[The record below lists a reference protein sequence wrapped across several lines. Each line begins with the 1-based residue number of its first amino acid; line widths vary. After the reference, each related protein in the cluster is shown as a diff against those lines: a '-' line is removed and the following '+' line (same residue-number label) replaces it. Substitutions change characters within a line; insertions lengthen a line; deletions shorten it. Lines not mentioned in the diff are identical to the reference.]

1 MNTGFTSAKKPIYL
15 AWLLAACLM
24 TTLFYSSKVASASI
38 SVEAETTGY
47 SAIASKPVVTT
58 APLTLT
64 LVVNLTDDLED
75 ANPGDGVC
83 ESHTGMEDCSLRAAI
98 QESNAWPGQDTI
110 VLPAGYYSLSLV
122 GTDEDAAATG
132 DLDITDALVISGAGS
147 AGVIVDADYSDR
159 VFDIWSTGD
168 VTIAGLQIQYGYL
181 YLNPGGGL
189 RHNHGHLTLQDV
201 IIHDNYAFCGT
212 RDLGANGGFAGVGG
226 GIASLS
232 GQLEL
237 QNVIL
242 QNNMSNCGVAGL
254 FVNNSQVTITASSLL
269 SNTSSYQDGG
279 AIYNV
284 AGHVHLL
291 DSTVQANQAGSNGG
305 GALNAAGG
313 IMVIEASTVSGN
325 LALASGGGIANAG
338 ELHMI
343 NSTVSGNASHGD
355 GGGLFA
361 ATGAS
366 NDLINVTVVANQ
378 ADATGEEMGN
388 GGGIFNL
395 GSSFALTNT
404 IIAGNLD
411 LSPSARQPDCGDD
424 GGAWSVVSHNLIG
437 DNTGCESV
445 LLNGVN
451 GNQVGDSEFPIDPE
465 LTPLQDNGGPTLTH
479 APNPDS
485 PVVDTGTNDSCPEF
499 DQRGQPRFAGMS
511 CDIGAVEQQDTPQD
525 SAIFVVNTT
534 SDEGDGVCGI
544 VQCTLR
550 EAIDAANHSANEFG
564 PDQIAFAIPGPG
576 LHTISPLSELPM
588 VSDPVIIN
596 GLTQPGASCEAW
608 PPTLLIQ
615 LDGSA
620 APNANGLTLMS
631 DNTVT
636 GLVINRFSR
645 NGVELHGWN
654 NTLHCNFIGTDASG
668 REALGNG
675 ENGVLVGSGNNL
687 IGGVTPDSRN
697 LLAGNLA
704 NGISF
709 AVNDSPGNQPS
720 GSPAPRKLRELQNL
734 VQGNFIGTN
743 VYGDSPLGNQ
753 GDGIEIRGSFYGSFL
768 TIVGGPAPGAGNVI
782 SGNGGHGISLKYG
795 ADYMTV
801 QGNKIGTD
809 VGGNSSVGNVGSG
822 VYLEGSNDNLIGG
835 TSPGEGN
842 RIAYNGGD
850 GITVIFSFRVTFLGN
865 QIELNDGLGIDLN
878 GDGPTLN
885 NPDDLGGKGA
895 NGDQNYPLVFSA
907 VPNGLTTLLSGRLD
921 SSHAETFTLEFFDN
935 SACDPST
942 YGEGATPLTTIS
954 VTTDLQGSAPFSLTL
969 PTSLPLN
976 HFITA
981 TATDSDGN
989 TSEFGPCQAVGPNNV
1004 TWPLA
1009 YRLPLSVPTA
1019 PDALTLHGEIDQ
1031 YLSRPGQSRWY
1042 KISVSPQSKLT
1053 VKLTN
1058 LPANY
1063 DLTLFKDIAQV
1074 YQSLNPP
1081 HSLTDL
1087 AQLGAEF
1094 APDAFSPDVYS
1105 PDVYSPDV
1113 YSPDMYSPDV
1123 YSPDVYSPDVYS
1135 PDVYSPDVYSPDVY
1149 SPDVYS
1155 PDVYSPDV
1163 YSPDVYSPDVYS
1175 PDVYSPDANAYASA
1189 QVRSVLAAA
1198 GFEGTASEG
1207 ITINTWDNS
1216 GDFYIRVRG
1225 RNGAFSPA
1233 QAFHLEVTLQSDICD
1248 GVTSDLPPSN
1258 LTATAGAFH
1267 TLILTDHARLAV
1279 TDPLTLTLGSKLLT
1293 LAARPE
1299 VKAAII
1305 DVSADARVA
1314 AANAQAD
1321 LYPACPTAKNLVADA
1336 IKAVVDRYRLVNPL
1350 EYIVL
1355 VGSDDVIPFFRHPD
1369 QALLASERNYVPPV
1383 RDSSASQASLRLGYV
1398 LSQDDY
1404 GAAIELDQKM
1414 TTFPVPDLAVGRLV
1428 ETPSEIIGMVDAYLT
1443 TAAGVV
1449 NTPTSALVTGY
1460 DFLTDNAE
1468 AVQTAF
1474 EAGIGAAADALIAPA
1489 GQSPADPAA
1498 WTAAD
1503 LRASLLNSRHDLIFL
1518 AGHFSAGSAL
1528 AADFSTRML
1537 ASEVASSTVDLQNTI
1552 LFSTGCHSG
1561 YNLVNV
1567 HGITGISPQPDWAQA
1582 FARKRVTFIGGTGYQ
1597 YGDTDFLKYSEQI
1610 YANFSRALLAGT
1622 GPVPVG
1628 KALVAAKQAYLANT
1642 PTLRGIDQK
1651 SLLIST
1657 LFGLPMLSV
1666 DLPFGR
1672 GTPPTPPSIVGA
1684 TSVYTTN
1691 PGLTLNLQFADV
1703 TITPTLSLQTR
1714 ILNTNS
1720 TSQTVTTSY
1729 LTGGA
1734 GVVVYPGEPVLPLE
1748 SRNVHVSGQMLRG
1761 VGFRGGRYTDLNN
1774 ILPLTG
1780 AATTEVRGVHIP
1792 FFSGSFYP
1800 VNPWHANYF
1809 DVLAN
1814 GNDGQ
1819 TSLLVLPA
1827 QVRSTTP
1834 TSPTAT
1840 LRRYDGMDFR
1850 LFYSANIN
1858 VYPTPAAP
1866 DAADPAASSPPGA
1879 IARPTT
1885 AGNIPALASPPTIVR
1900 VVSTPDTGS
1909 VNYQVTVIGDPAAGI
1924 QAVWV
1929 TYTAVD
1935 GPLFG
1940 QWQSLDLAQNPA
1952 DSTLW
1957 EGTLFLPYQDVSNIR
1972 AVVQAVNGV
1981 GLVSLVTN
1989 TGSYLAPGSDPG
2001 APPPAY
2007 PISTTVTLVNP
2018 AASGPYGTELP
2029 FTAELTSAGTPL
2041 PLAPLSFSL
2050 GTQVRQGVTDA
2061 NGRATVNLSLFGLPG
2076 ESQVRVTFPGTLTD
2090 APASDSAPFTIL
2102 KQDTSLVFT
2111 PTVAFGQ
2118 YSDPINL
2125 QATLRDVSGRR
2136 LLARTVFFLPDAA
2149 PLRMS
2154 APFTPTRE
2162 PQAEAV
2168 ITDYNGRAAMGSLP
2182 LPAGSYTLSAYFV
2195 GDVPLGNGQVINL
2208 EDLRYNAAAAATTLT
2223 MNAEDAAVT
2232 YTGAVIG
2239 MAGQPLTLAA
2249 AVTQADD
2256 GAPGDLTRAV
2266 VRFDLTL
2273 LNAPQSFY
2281 LAPVHPDGLAAI
2293 TITAPP
2299 GGTYQVTT
2307 EVIGGY
2313 FTSTRTTGPTIVIS
2327 SVPTAIRLGDLT
2339 VDASLSGQVALW
2351 VAVLLAALCGA
2362 VLLRQ
2367 RVQRRR

>member
-1 MNTGFTSAKKPIYL
+1 MTTGFTSAKKPIYL

-38 SVEAETTGY
+38 SVEAETKSY
-47 SAIASKPVVTT
+47 SAIASKPVLTT
-58 APLTLT
+58 TPLTLT
-64 LVVNLTDDLED
+64 LVVNLTDDFED

-110 VLPAGYYSLSLV
+110 VLPAGYYGLSLV

-159 VFDIWSTGD
+159 VFDIWSTSD

-181 YLNPGGGL
+181 YLSDGAGL

-201 IIHDNYAFCGT
+201 IVQNNGTSCGFQA
-212 RDLGANGGFAGVGG
+212 LGANGGFAGAAG

-232 GQLEL
+232 GQLDL
-237 QNVIL
+237 QHVIL
-242 QNNMSNCGVAGL
+242 QNNVSDCGVGGL
-254 FVNNSQVTITASSLL
+254 FVGSSQVTITASSLL

-305 GALNAAGG
+305 GISNAAGG
-313 IMVIEASTVSGN
+313 IMVIEGSTLSGN
-325 LALASGGGIANAG
+325 LAFVNGGGIANAG

-343 NSTVSGNASHGD
+343 NSTVSGNASYGD

-366 NDLINVTVVANQ
+366 NDLINVTMVANQ
-378 ADATGEEMGN
+378 ADATGEDVGN

-411 LSPSARQPDCGDD
+411 PSPDTRQPDCSDD
-424 GGAWSVVSHNLIG
+424 GGTWSVISHNLVG

-445 LLNGVN
+445 FIQGVN
-451 GNQVGDSEFPIDPE
+451 GNQVGNSDVPLDPE

-479 APNPDS
+479 APNTGS
-485 PVVDTGTNDSCPEF
+485 PVVDAGTNDSCPEL
-499 DQRGQPRFAGMS
+499 DQRGLARFAGLS
-511 CDIGAVEQQDTPQD
+511 CDIGAVEYQD
-525 SAIFVVNTT
+525 SPQAGSIFVVNST
-534 SDEGDGVCGI
+534 SDEGDGVCGV

-550 EAIDAANHSANEFG
+550 EAIDAANQTPNESG
-564 PDQIAFAIPGPG
+564 ADQISFAIPGPG

-588 VSDPVIIN
+588 VSDPVIID
-596 GLTQPGASCEAW
+596 GLTQPGADCDAW
-608 PPTLLIQ
+608 PPTLLIE

-620 APNANGLTLMS
+620 APNMNGLTLMS
-631 DNTVT
+631 GNTVT

-645 NGVELHGWN
+645 NGLELRGWQ
-654 NTLHCNFIGTDASG
+654 NTLHCNLIGTDASG
-668 REALGNG
+668 QEALGNG
-675 ENGVLVGSGNNL
+675 ENGVLVGSSNNL

-697 LLAGNLA
+697 LVAGNLA

-720 GSPAPRKLRELQNL
+720 GGLAPRRPSELQNL
-734 VQGNFIGTN
+734 VQGNFVGTN
-743 VYGDSPLGNQ
+743 VYGASPLGNQ
-753 GDGIEIRGSFYGSFL
+753 SDGIEIKGGFYGSFL
-768 TIVGGPAPGAGNVI
+768 TIIGGPAPGAGNVI

-809 VGGNSSVGNVGSG
+809 AGGNSPVGNVGSG
-822 VYLEGSNDNLIGG
+822 VYFEGSNNNLIGG

-842 RIAYNGGD
+842 RIAFNGGD
-850 GITVIFSFRVTFLGN
+850 GITVLWSYRDTFLGN
-865 QIELNDGLGIDLN
+865 QIELNGSLGIDLN

-885 NPDDLGGKGA
+885 DVGDYDGGKGA
-895 NGDQNYPLVFSA
+895 NGNQNYPLVFSA
-907 VPNGLTTLLSGRLD
+907 VPNGVTTLLSGRLD
-921 SSHAETFTLEFFDN
+921 STPEQTFTLEFFDN
-935 SACDPST
+935 SVCDPST
-942 YGEGATPLTTIS
+942 YGEGATPLTTIT
-954 VTTDLQGSAPFSLTL
+954 VTTDLRGSAPFSLTI
-969 PTSLPLN
+969 PSSLPLN
-976 HFITA
+976 HFLTA
-981 TATDSDGN
+981 TANDGDGN

-1009 YRLPLSVPTA
+1009 YRLPLSMPTA
-1019 PDALTLHGEIDQ
+1019 PDASILHGEIDQ

-1042 KISVSPQSKLT
+1042 KISVTPQSKLT

-1149 SPDVYS
+1149 SPD
-1155 PDVYSPDV
+1155 
-1163 YSPDVYSPDVYS
+1163 
-1175 PDVYSPDANAYASA
+1175 ANAYASA
-1189 QVRSVLAAA
+1189 QLRSVLAAA

-1207 ITINTWDNS
+1207 ITINTWDKS
-1216 GDFYIRVRG
+1216 EDFYIRVRG

-1233 QAFHLEVTLQSDICD
+1233 QAFHLEVLLQSDVCD
-1248 GVTSDLPPSN
+1248 GVTSDLPSSS
-1258 LTATAGAFH
+1258 LAATAGGFH

-1279 TDPLTLTLGSKLLT
+1279 TDPLTPTLGSKLLT
-1293 LAARPE
+1293 LAGRPE
-1299 VKAAII
+1299 VNAEII

-1321 LYPACPTAKNLVADA
+1321 AYPACPTAKNLVADA
-1336 IKAVVDRYRLVNPL
+1336 IKTVVDRYRLVNPL

-1355 VGSDDVIPFFRHPD
+1355 IGSDDVIPFFRHPD

-1404 GAAIELDQKM
+1404 GAAIELDQKI

-1428 ETPSEIIGMVDAYLT
+1428 ETPAEIIGMVDAYLT

-1468 AVQTAF
+1468 AVQAAF
-1474 EAGIGAAADALIAPA
+1474 EAGIGAAADALIAPP

-1503 LRASLLNSRHDLIFL
+1503 LRANLLSSRHDLIFL

-1537 ASEVASSTVDLQNTI
+1537 ANEVASSTVDLQNTI

-1582 FARKRVTFIGGTGYQ
+1582 FARKGVTFIGGTGYQ

-1672 GTPPTPPSIVGA
+1672 GTPPSPPSIIGA
-1684 TSVYTTN
+1684 TSVYTTD
-1691 PGLTLNLQFADV
+1691 PGLTLDLRFADV
-1703 TITPTLSLQTR
+1703 TITPTLSLETE

-1720 TSQTVTTSY
+1720 TSQTVTATY

-1761 VGFRGGRYTDLNN
+1761 VGFRGGRYTDLND

-1780 AATTEVRGVHIP
+1780 AAATEVRGVHIP

-1814 GNDGQ
+1814 GSDGE

-1866 DAADPAASSPPGA
+1866 DAADPAASSPQGTT
-1879 IARPTT
+1879 ARRTA
-1885 AGNIPALASPPTIVR
+1885 AGNIPALAAPPTIVR
-1900 VVSTPDTGS
+1900 VISTPSDGTID
-1909 VNYQVTVIGDPAAGI
+1909 YQVTVIGDPAAGI

-1929 TYTAVD
+1929 TYTAID

-1940 QWQSLDLAQNPA
+1940 QWQSLDLTQNPT

-1957 EGTLFLPYQDVSNIR
+1957 EGTLVVPYQDVSNIR

-2001 APPPAY
+2001 AAPPTY
-2007 PISTTVTLVNP
+2007 PVSTTVTLVNP
-2018 AASGPYGTELP
+2018 PGSGPYGTELP
-2029 FTAELTSAGTPL
+2029 FTAELTSGGAPL
-2041 PLAPLSFSL
+2041 ALAPLSFSL
-2050 GTQVRQGVTDA
+2050 GTQVRQGITDA

-2125 QATLRDVSGRR
+2125 QATLRDASGRR
-2136 LLARTVFFLPDAA
+2136 LLARTVFFLPEDE
-2149 PLRMS
+2149 PLR
-2154 APFTPTRE
+2154 AHTPFTATRQL
-2162 PQAEAV
+2162 QAEAV
-2168 ITDYNGRAAMGSLP
+2168 ITDYNGRAATGSLP
-2182 LPAGSYTLSAYFV
+2182 LRAGAYALSAYFV
-2195 GDVPLGNGQVINL
+2195 GDVPLGNGEVISL
-2208 EDLRYNAAAAATTLT
+2208 EDLRYNAATAATTLT
-2223 MNAEDAAVT
+2223 MNAEDATVV
-2232 YTGAVIG
+2232 YTGALIG
-2239 MAGQPLTLAA
+2239 AAGQPLTLAA

-2256 GAPGDLTRAV
+2256 GSPGDLTRAV
-2266 VRFDLTL
+2266 VRFDLTML
-2273 LNAPQSFY
+2273 DAPQTFY
-2281 LAPVHPDGLAAI
+2281 LAPVHADGSAVI

-2307 EVIGGY
+2307 QVVGGY
-2313 FTSTRTTGPTIVIS
+2313 FASARTTGPTIVIS

-2339 VDASLSGQVALW
+2339 ADTSLSGRLALL
-2351 VAVLLAALCGA
+2351 VAVLLAALCGG
-2362 VLLRQ
+2362 VLRRQ
-2367 RVQRRR
+2367 RVQRRQ